1 MKKAGLLLF
10 HAFLALSFFLS
21 GACKKSAE
29 ELLVSAA
36 KHPETVEK
44 LDLGLGKLGVV
55 PDVLFRFPN
64 LKWLDLRLNLLKSL
78 PDNSGDWNKLEY
90 LNVYGNDLNLLPPS
104 FRNLSALRIFLAGNN
119 DFERIPEELTDLP
132 LEALYLD
139 QNKLK
144 WGEEDVAIIGRLHRL
159 EILDISKNLKIVSL
173 PKNIGALADHPKL
186 RVLILKDTGLRTAD
200 VEIARKTLPKIR
212 IEF

>member
-1 MKKAGLLLF
+1 MKKAGSFLF
-10 HAFLALSFFLS
+10 HTFLIFSLLLS

-29 ELLVSAA
+29 KLLADAA

-64 LKWLDLRLNLLKSL
+64 LKWLDLRLNLLRSL
-78 PDNSGDWNKLEY
+78 PENSGDWNKLEY

-104 FRNLSALRIFLAGNN
+104 FRRLAALRIFLAGNN
-119 DFERIPEELTDLP
+119 DFEKIPEELADLP
-132 LEALYLD
+132 VEALYLD

-144 WGEEDVAIIGRLHRL
+144 WGEEDITTLSRLHRL

-173 PKNIGALADHPKL
+173 PKNIGVLADHPKL
-186 RVLILKDTGLRTAD
+186 RVLILKNTGLRTAD